1 MHDSVRAVTAI
12 QITNGNIRSYARY
25 TRTGALEFR
34 DENTAVGIPTCLYG
48 KLYEYSRTGTWYS
61 VGSWDLPVQLYTC
74 LYSRASRSHLLKNTH
89 REYDRLVQLYRSS
102 AKPGVM
108 PSQSIVFKCMM
119 YDRLLYLKYFFVA
132 SLWVWH

>member
-48 KLYEYSRTGTWYS
+48 KLYEYSRTGTEYCTGT
-61 VGSWDLPVQLYTC
+61 VYLG
-74 LYSRASRSHLLKNTH
+74 HLLYAADQCTGRGLSTATSFVLKVDQGQYNTLYCPWVDLH
-89 REYDRLVQLYRSS
+89 AVCFRL
-102 AKPGVM
+102 
-108 PSQSIVFKCMM
+108 
-119 YDRLLYLKYFFVA
+119 
-132 SLWVWH
+132 